1 MPEHKSKFLV
11 PAIGAVVAIVGGI
24 AVYTYVFKGP
34 SGDSSGALSS
44 AKLVPAS
51 AVMATYVTTE
61 PQTWAKLQQF
71 GTPEAQKL
79 LTKSLED
86 FNKNAFQGSDITY
99 EKDIKPW
106 VGGVMI
112 AVLPQNPTKPAQFNI
127 GVPGNKE
134 TTPAIKSQQDAN
146 ILMVVGIKDKLT
158 ALNFANKLK
167 SQKGVKSQETDYKG
181 EKITETIEKG
191 KPTYSV
197 VVNNSYLVLAPDKQS
212 VEKAIDTYKGQPSFA
227 NKEGANNIFSK
238 TINLQ
243 NTLAQIYVPDYAGMV
258 QQLAAANPQA
268 KQLPPQT
275 LSQLKQVKSMVAGV
289 GVDDTGLRV
298 KAIANLDP
306 QLNKFQYQNTPAK
319 ILAQFPSDTLA
330 LVSGNGISRSW
341 QTLVEQS
348 KDYPEFQQGLQQV
361 RGQMKFVD
369 IDLDKD
375 IFGWMDGEFGFA
387 AIPSNQG
394 VLANL
399 GFGGALIFDTSDR
412 KTAEATFTKLDNLA
426 KAQRINI
433 ATRNIG
439 GKNVTEWQ
447 IPQQGALLSHGW
459 LDQDTVFLA
468 LGGPVADV
476 VAASKSQSLDKSNTF
491 KAVTGS
497 LQQPNGGYFYLDM
510 DKTMTLVNRF
520 ATQGR
525 PIPPDASAILS
536 SIRGFA
542 ATATSPDK
550 STSQLE
556 FLVALKPS
564 QK

>member
-1 MPEHKSKFLV
+1 MPERKLKFLV
-11 PAIGAVVAIVGGI
+11 PAIGAVVAVAGGV
-24 AVYTYVFKGP
+24 AVYTYLFKGP
-34 SGDSSGALSS
+34 VGDISGAVGS
-44 AKLVPAS
+44 AKLVPES
-51 AVMATYVTTE
+51 AMMATYVSTDA
-61 PQTWAKLQQF
+61 QAWSKLQQF

-79 LTKSLED
+79 LAKSLED
-86 FNKNAFQGSDITY
+86 FNKDAFKGSDISY

-112 AVLPQNPTKPAQFNI
+112 AVLPPTKTKPAQFQN
-127 GVPGNKE
+127 PANQANPPLKLEQE
-134 TTPAIKSQQDAN
+134 TSL
-146 ILMVVGIKDKLT
+146 LMVVGIKDKLT

-167 SQKGVKSQETDYKG
+167 NQKGVKSQEIDYKG
-181 EKITETIEKG
+181 EKITETIENG

-197 VVNNSYLVLAPDKQS
+197 VVNNSYLLLAPEKQS

-227 NKEGANNIFSK
+227 SKEGANSLLSQNV
-238 TINLQ
+238 NLQ

-258 QQLAAANPQA
+258 QQLAAANPQG
-268 KQLPPQT
+268 KTLPPQT

-289 GVDDTGLRV
+289 GVDDMGVRV

-319 ILAQFPSDTLA
+319 ILAQFPSDTFA
-330 LVSGNGISRSW
+330 LISGNGISRGW

-348 KDYPEFQQGLQQV
+348 KDYPEFQQTLQQI
-361 RGQMKFVD
+361 RSQLRFAN
-369 IDLDKD
+369 IDLDKE
-375 IFGWMDGEFGFA
+375 IFGWMDGEFGIGA
-387 AIPSNQG
+387 VPSNQG
-394 VLANL
+394 VLASV
-399 GFGGALIFDTSDR
+399 GFGGAFVFDTSDR

-433 ATRNIG
+433 ATRKIG
-439 GKNVTEWQ
+439 DKDVTEWQ

-468 LGGPVADV
+468 LGGPVADAL
-476 VAASKSQSLDKSNTF
+476 AAAKSPSLAQSDTF
-491 KAVTGS
+491 KTVTGS
-497 LQQPNGGYFYLDM
+497 LQQPNGGYLYVDM
-510 DKTMTLVNRF
+510 DKTVTLVNRF
-520 ATQGR
+520 AGQGR
-525 PIPPDASAILS
+525 PIPPDANAILS

-556 FLVALKPS
+556 MLLALKPS
-564 QK
+564 QN

>member
-1 MPEHKSKFLV
+1 MPERKSKFLV
-11 PAIGAVVAIVGGI
+11 PVIGAVVAIVGGI

-51 AVMATYVTTE
+51 AVMATYVTTDS
-61 PQTWAKLQQF
+61 QAWAKLQQF

-106 VGGVMI
+106 VAGVMI
-112 AVLPQNPTKPAQFNI
+112 AVLPQNPTKPAQLNI

-134 TTPAIKSQQDAN
+134 INPIIKSQQDAN
-146 ILMVVGIKDKLT
+146 VLMVVGIKDKLT

-181 EKITETIEKG
+181 EKITETREKG

-197 VVNNSYLVLAPDKQS
+197 VVNNSYLVLSPQKQS

-238 TINLQ
+238 PINLQ
-243 NTLAQIYVPDYAGMV
+243 NTLAQIYVPDYASMV

-268 KQLPPQT
+268 TQLPPQT

-319 ILAQFPSDTLA
+319 ILAQFPSDTFA
-330 LVSGNGISRSW
+330 LVSGNGISRGW

-375 IFGWMDGEFGFA
+375 IFGWMDGEFGVA

-394 VLANL
+394 VLANV

-468 LGGPVADV
+468 LGGPVADA
-476 VAASKSQSLDKSNTF
+476 VAASKSQSLDKSDTF

-525 PIPPDASAILS
+525 PIPPDANAILS

-542 ATATSPDK
+542 ATAISSDK

-556 FLVALKPS
+556 LLVALKPT

>member
-1 MPEHKSKFLV
+1 MPERKSKFLFS
-11 PAIGAVVAIVGGI
+11 AIGAAVIVAGGV
-24 AVYTYVFKGP
+24 AAYTYVFKGP
-34 SGDSSGALSS
+34 AGDSSGALGS
-44 AKLVPAS
+44 AKLVPVS
-51 AVMATYVTTE
+51 ALMATYVTTDA
-61 PQTWAKLQQF
+61 QAWSKLQQF

-86 FNKNAFQGSDITY
+86 FNKDVFKGSDISY
-99 EKDIKPW
+99 DKDIKPW

-112 AVLPQNPTKPAQFNI
+112 AVLPPSKTKPVQLQS
-127 GVPGNKE
+127 PGNEVNPSLKLPE
-134 TTPAIKSQQDAN
+134 KTSM
-146 ILMVVGIKDKLT
+146 LMVVGIKDKLT

-167 SQKGVKSQETDYKG
+167 TQKNVKTQEFDYKG
-181 EKITETIEKG
+181 EKITETIENG
-191 KPTYSV
+191 KPTFSV
-197 VVNNSYLVLAPDKQS
+197 VVNNNYLLLAPEKQS

-227 NKEGANNIFSK
+227 SKEGANNILSQSV
-238 TINLQ
+238 NLQ

-258 QQLAAANPQA
+258 QQLAAASPQG
-268 KQLPPQT
+268 KPLPPQT

-289 GVDDTGLRV
+289 GVDDMGVRV

-319 ILAQFPSDTLA
+319 ILAQFPSETFA
-330 LVSGNGISRSW
+330 LISGNGISRGW

-348 KDYPEFQQGLQQV
+348 KDYPEAQQTLQQV
-361 RGQMKFVD
+361 RGQLKFVD
-369 IDLDKD
+369 IDLDKE
-375 IFGWMDGEFGFA
+375 IFGWMDGEFGFG

-394 VLANL
+394 VLASL
-399 GFGGALIFDTSDR
+399 GFGGAFVFDTSDR

-433 ATRNIG
+433 AKRNIG
-439 GKNVTEWQ
+439 GKDVTEWQ
-447 IPQQGALLSHGW
+447 IPQQGALLAHGW

-468 LGGPVADV
+468 VGGPVADAL
-476 VAASKSQSLDKSNTF
+476 AASKSSSLDKSDTF
-491 KAVTGS
+491 KTVTSS
-497 LQQPNGGYFYLDM
+497 LQQPNGGYFYLDV
-510 DKTMTLVNRF
+510 DKTASLVNRF
-520 ATQGR
+520 AAQGR
-525 PIPPDASAILS
+525 PIPPDANAVLS

-556 FLVALKPS
+556 MLLALKPS